1 VRPRAL
7 QPAHDTPI
15 RARLAAE
22 MLREGHTVD
31 LPALGTSMRPLIT
44 PGGVI
49 RVAPASA
56 GGVRPGDVVLVD
68 AGGHLVC
75 HRLVYAT
82 AARVVTRGDNA
93 PACDP
98 PLPAD
103 AVIGR
108 VEVPPSPHA
117 LYCAVRAL
125 FR

>member
-1 VRPRAL
+1 MITPRG
-7 QPAHDTPI
+7 Q
-15 RARLAAE
+15 LAAE
-22 MLREGHTVD
+22 MLREGYTVD
-31 LPALGTSMRPLIT
+31 LPALGTSMRPLIA

-56 GGVRPGDVVLVD
+56 GAVRPGDVVLVD

-75 HRLVYAT
+75 HRLVYASHD
-82 AARVVTRGDNA
+82 RVVTRGDNA
-93 PACDP
+93 PANDP
-98 PLPAD
+98 SLPAA

-108 VEVPPSPHA
+108 VDIPPSPHA

>member
-1 VRPRAL
+1 MMSHRTL
-7 QPAHDTPI
+7 
-15 RARLAAE
+15 LAAE

-31 LPALGTSMRPLIT
+31 LPALGSSMRPLIA

-56 GGVRPGDVVLVD
+56 DRVRPGDVVLVD

-75 HRLVYAT
+75 HRLVYA
-82 AARVVTRGDNA
+82 AAGRIVTRGDNA
-93 PACDP
+93 TASDP
-98 PLPAD
+98 PLPAG
-103 AVIGR
+103 ALIGR
-108 VEVPPSPHA
+108 VDIPPSPHA